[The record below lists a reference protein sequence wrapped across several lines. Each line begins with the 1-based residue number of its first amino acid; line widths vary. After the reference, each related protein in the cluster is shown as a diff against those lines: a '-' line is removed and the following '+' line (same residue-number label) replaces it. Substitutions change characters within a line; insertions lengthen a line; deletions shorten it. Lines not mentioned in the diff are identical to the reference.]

1 MKKIS
6 LILLPAMM
14 LLAACGPS
22 EEPTSSATTSGGGGS
37 TPVTVNYGTLE
48 SPLTVTKFLEEADKL
63 GLEDKGFSTKHFFVQ
78 GVAQSYFAWN
88 SSYKNYD
95 KFQLGETKTSETK
108 IDVTGMQRGE
118 GITDVYQGDTFVV
131 EGLAEKY
138 NNALCIYFNKD
149 AGDYPAVR
157 KLVTRGESTAKAT
170 VENGK
175 VEGLMDKYENG
186 KTAEFT
192 VTADS
197 GFKIDKVEVYGGA
210 LKVNEAGKY
219 TFTVAGDAEVKV
231 TIIVDAPVSHLARYD
246 FSTLTGKG
254 TKLDATTLKKAFDD
268 SYKDGSKGNM
278 VSEATAA
285 STVYDGNG
293 SGGAYNG
300 KSGMLKF
307 GTGSANG
314 SFTIKLTETVSK
326 VTLNYHD
333 FYASSDS
340 YPTTTNKFAVNNV
353 EKANPYNKDGTP
365 EAVVFELTTASDTL
379 EFKATGRAVLFSVLF
394 E

>member
-1 MKKIS
+1 MKKRS

-14 LLAACGPS
+14 LLAACGP
-22 EEPTSSATTSGGGGS
+22 TDGSSSTTTGGD
-37 TPVTVNYGTLE
+37 TPSPSSVNYGTLE
-48 SPLTVTKFLEEADKL
+48 APLTVTNFLEEAAKL
-63 GLEDKGFSTKHFFVQ
+63 KLENQAFSTKHFFVK
-78 GVAQSYFAWN
+78 GVAQTYFAWN
-88 SSYKNYD
+88 TSYKNYD
-95 KFQLGETKTSETK
+95 KFKLGETKTSETK

-138 NNALCIYFNKD
+138 NDALCIYFDKTAN
-149 AGDYPAVR
+149 DYPAVR
-157 KLVTRGESTAKAT
+157 KLVERGESTAKAT
-170 VENGK
+170 IENGK

-192 VTADS
+192 VAADS

-210 LKVNEAGKY
+210 LKADATGKY

-231 TIIVDAPVSHLARYD
+231 TIIADVPVTHFARYD

-254 TKLDATTLKKAFDD
+254 AQADAASLKKAFDD

-278 VSEATAA
+278 LSEVTAA

-307 GTGSANG
+307 GKSGTDG
-314 SFTIKLTETVSK
+314 SFTIKLTDTVNK

-340 YPTTTNKFAVNNV
+340 NPTTTNKFAVNGV

-365 EAVVFELTTASDTL
+365 EDVVFELTAPSDTL